1 MNPKQIKILGTV
13 VLIILV
19 LNLIL
24 FAFVITNWI
33 VFWLVLIL
41 GFIFVKLVLPKLKK

>member
-1 MNPKQIKILGTV
+1 MNQKQIKIIGYI
-13 VLIILV
+13 VLVILL

-33 VFWLVLIL
+33 VFWGILVL
-41 GFIFVKLVLPKLKK
+41 GFIFIKVVLPKLKK